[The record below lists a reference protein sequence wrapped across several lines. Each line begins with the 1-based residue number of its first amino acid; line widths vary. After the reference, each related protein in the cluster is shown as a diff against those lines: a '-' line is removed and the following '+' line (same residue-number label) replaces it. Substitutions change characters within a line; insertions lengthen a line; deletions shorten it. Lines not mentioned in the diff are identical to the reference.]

1 MTTNIQIYLIWL
13 IGVIAWNFGFPAM
26 SPIADVADAV
36 ILPAGHNL
44 IVNKT
49 RS

>member
-36 ILPAGHNL
+36 VLAYTSQISQQFGD
-44 IVNKT
+44 
-49 RS
+49 

>member
-26 SPIADVADAV
+26 SPIADVAAAV
-36 ILPAGHNL
+36 VLAAGHNL
-44 IVNKT
+44 IINKT